1 MFFGT
6 SQSKPQKTPVIIFD
20 IGGTSVGAAL
30 VLLASGE
37 KPYIIHTVRE
47 WLRPMEEVS
56 LPRLTGLLEAAIDS
70 VSADLLSLGAKRLA
84 AAGQGNRLPRTVDCF
99 VTAPWYVPHMGS
111 VHIGSGKPFTVT
123 QRILESATTG
133 EKKSIEKKL
142 GITSA
147 KEGREFAVIEQHILS
162 LAINGYATE
171 APYGRSARDIDF
183 LLYTALADQKPLNC
197 FNERIGR
204 TFHVDTL
211 GTRSFLLAFFSAIR
225 DSNEADEDYLL
236 LDVSGEVTEVSVVRS
251 GTLTSSVSYPLGR
264 NFLIRTLS
272 AECAISP
279 EEALSLFAI
288 RSSQQGNSTLA
299 ARFCS
304 AVDRVEG
311 KWMRQFEQSLAHV
324 AHESFLPHSVF
335 LVADKKIA
343 PWISA
348 AVQNEALYQYT
359 LTAKPFVTNLADEK
373 VFDAHVAFA
382 PGVSKDAFLMI
393 DALFLNKIRS

>member
-133 EKKSIEKKL
+133 EKKSIEK
-142 GITSA
+142 
-147 KEGREFAVIEQHILS
+147 
-162 LAINGYATE
+162 NGYATE